1 MDTFLP
7 FGYKVP
13 WGHSVTRDFVP
24 IVKKGSALNIFS
36 CIFQVLVFT
45 EESRLNGEDTDK
57 INTVS
62 SLVRSKSEQQLCI
75 IHAVCHVMGMLSAC
89 ANPVIYGFLNENFH
103 REFKELFGE
112 LKKKCFQLCACR
124 RSPLENPV
132 ENPQQQ
138 QNQIELDPLMGNGN
152 KKPDNNGVK
161 QTQNKAT

>member
-1 MDTFLP
+1 M
-7 FGYKVP
+7 
-13 WGHSVTRDFVP
+13 
-24 IVKKGSALNIFS
+24 
-36 CIFQVLVFT
+36 VFT

-62 SLVRSKSEQQLCI
+62 NLVRSKSEQQLCI

-124 RSPLENPV
+124 KSPLESHLESAAM

-138 QNQIELDPLMGNGN
+138 HQIELDPLMGNGN
-152 KKPDNNGVK
+152 KKPDNNGVN
-161 QTQNKAT
+161 QTQNT

>member
-1 MDTFLP
+1 M
-7 FGYKVP
+7 
-13 WGHSVTRDFVP
+13 
-24 IVKKGSALNIFS
+24 SALNIFS
-36 CIFQVLVFT
+36 SIFQVLVFT

-62 SLVRSKSEQQLCI
+62 NLVRSKSEQQLCI

-124 RSPLENPV
+124 KSPLESHLESAAM
-132 ENPQQQ
+132 ENPPQ
-138 QNQIELDPLMGNGN
+138 QIELDPLMGNGN
-152 KKPDNNGVK
+152 KKPDNNGVN
-161 QTQNKAT
+161 QTQNKVTEMI